1 MSAAGA
7 TVDDDRAFISQMEDA
22 DQVAL
27 RRDLE
32 SDDVFATGIRLER
45 HSRELTRSEEVRIV
59 YKVPFL
65 AETRDGQPIYRF
77 GLFRGE
83 DAPEPWK
90 WRPAGQAI
98 MVSQRTVVR
107 RGDGTP
113 ALMNSGWAHSAPYR
127 EGHYLDVGIVICGHD
142 PDTMLGKTDL
152 RSELPKAAV
161 CQRCLHI
168 VTRSNGSPPHSHRWL
183 DASVMGDAAFVCR
196 CGAKQAEAER

>member
-22 DQVAL
+22 DQAAL

-98 MVSQRTVVR
+98 MVSQRGAPWRWDARSDELRMGTLSAVPGGSLSR
-107 RGDGTP
+107 RRD
-113 ALMNSGWAHSAPYR
+113 R
-127 EGHYLDVGIVICGHD
+127 
-142 PDTMLGKTDL
+142 DL
-152 RSELPKAAV
+152 WP
-161 CQRCLHI
+161 
-168 VTRSNGSPPHSHRWL
+168 
-183 DASVMGDAAFVCR
+183 
-196 CGAKQAEAER
+196 